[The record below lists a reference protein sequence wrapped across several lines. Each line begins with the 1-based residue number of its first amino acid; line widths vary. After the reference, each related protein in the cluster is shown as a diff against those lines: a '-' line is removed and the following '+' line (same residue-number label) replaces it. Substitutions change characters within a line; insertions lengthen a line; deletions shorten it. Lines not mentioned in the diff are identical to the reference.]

1 MELKRLAPWNWFKKE
16 EEIEHAVP
24 VRYGEGGNS
33 LPERHYAPVRQIHR
47 DIDRIFDS
55 FFRGFDL
62 PFPAGLRPFE
72 VFGDSGLLKPRADQS
87 ATDSEYQLTVEI
99 PGVNERDVSLDISGN
114 TLTIRGEKR
123 QEKEEKAKD
132 YYRIER
138 SYGSFQRVLS
148 LPEDVDQDTIKATFK
163 NGVLTVTMP
172 RKAASGNAEVKQ
184 IEITPAP

>member
-1 MELKRLAPWNWFKKE
+1 MSGCLFGRNNGSFPRLFFLRVVAP
-16 EEIEHAVP
+16 A
-24 VRYGEGGNS
+24 
-33 LPERHYAPVRQIHR
+33 
-47 DIDRIFDS
+47 
-55 FFRGFDL
+55 
-62 PFPAGLRPFE
+62 
-72 VFGDSGLLKPRADQS
+72 LLKPRADLS
-87 ATDSEYQLTVEI
+87 ATDTEYQLTVEI
-99 PGVNERDVSLDISGN
+99 PGINERDVSLDISGN

-172 RKAASGNAEVKQ
+172 RKAVTGGAEVKQ
-184 IEITPAP
+184 IEITAAP

>member
-1 MELKRLAPWNWFKKE
+1 MRILT
-16 EEIEHAVP
+16 
-24 VRYGEGGNS
+24 
-33 LPERHYAPVRQIHR
+33 
-47 DIDRIFDS
+47 DILS
-55 FFRGFDL
+55 
-62 PFPAGLRPFE
+62 PAGE
-72 VFGDSGLLKPRADQS
+72 VV
-87 ATDSEYQLTVEI
+87 ATKD
-99 PGVNERDVSLDISGN
+99 N

-172 RKAASGNAEVKQ
+172 RKAVTGGAEVKQ

>member
-1 MELKRLAPWNWFKKE
+1 MSQLFGIQCSQCSIFVPATHCRANNS
-16 EEIEHAVP
+16 HAC
-24 VRYGEGGNS
+24 
-33 LPERHYAPVRQIHR
+33 
-47 DIDRIFDS
+47 

-72 VFGDSGLLKPRADQS
+72 VFGDSGLLKPRADLS
-87 ATDSEYQLTVEI
+87 ATDTEYQLTVEI

-172 RKAASGNAEVKQ
+172 RKAVTGGAEVKQ